1 MVGINESLKNSA
13 IAAIR
18 TGAAV
23 LVSAVI
29 TWATGHGIDV
39 PESFE
44 GAVNL
49 FVFSTGV
56 AGYNLAVNFLEKK
69 VHPWFGV
76 LLIVPK
82 SPEYSSEK
90 KEEELYGL

>member
-18 TGAAV
+18 TGAAA
-23 LVSAVI
+23 LAASLI
-29 TWATGHGIDV
+29 TWAVSHGITV
-39 PESFE
+39 PENFD
-44 GAVNL
+44 GAVTVFL
-49 FVFSTGV
+49 FSTGV

-69 VHPWFGV
+69 VHPWFGA
-76 LLIVPK
+76 LLIIPK
-82 SPEYSSEK
+82 SPEYASGE